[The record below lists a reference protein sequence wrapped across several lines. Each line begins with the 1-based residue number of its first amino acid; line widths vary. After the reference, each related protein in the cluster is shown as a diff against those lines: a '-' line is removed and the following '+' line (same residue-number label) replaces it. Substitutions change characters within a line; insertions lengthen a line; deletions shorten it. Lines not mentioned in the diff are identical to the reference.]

1 MNKLLFLIFFYAFS
15 IFAQYRNV
23 QINNPESKEPNEVTI
38 AINPI
43 EPAKM
48 AAGANINY
56 FYSSSDSGKTWKE
69 NIISSSLGVWGDPC
83 VIYDLN
89 GNLFYGHLSN
99 PATGHWIDRIV
110 VQKSVDNGANWN
122 DGAGIGFKP
131 EPFAQDKEWLGVDY
145 TNSPYKNNIY
155 VAWTEFDNY
164 GSYDQ
169 NDSSRILFSYST
181 DGISWSSPIRISDH
195 GGNSVDDGNT
205 VEGAV
210 PAIGPNGEVYIS
222 WAGPLGIMFDKSTD
236 GGQTFGSDVFVTSQ
250 PGGWN
255 FNISGI
261 NRCNGMP
268 ITACD
273 ISNSPYKG
281 NIYINWS
288 DQRNG
293 EDNTDIFLIKSTDGG
308 KTWGNIVKVN
318 NDNTSRH
325 QFLSWMDIDPVT
337 GYLYIVFYDRRNTSG
352 IETEVYLARSK
363 DGGTSFENF
372 KISKSSFVPDKNYF
386 FGDYINI
393 SAFNG
398 IIRPVWMAMNNKVL
412 SVWTALINDSNLV
425 VGVEKR
431 KVINNFE
438 LSQNY
443 PNPFNPTT
451 TIQYTIPNKV
461 KTMFTTSQQVQLKV
475 YDMLGR
481 EVATLVNGEKA
492 PGIHEV
498 TFNANNLPSGIY
510 IYKIAV
516 GNYSEQ
522 KKMILL
528 K

>member
-1 MNKLLFLIFFYAFS
+1 MNKILFLIFFYAFS

-23 QINNPESKEPNEVTI
+23 QINNPESKNPNEVTI
-38 AINPI
+38 AINPKD
-43 EPAKM
+43 PAKM

-56 FYSSSDSGKTWKE
+56 IYSSSDSGKTWSE
-69 NIISSSLGVWGDPC
+69 SLLSSSLGVWGDPS

-89 GNLFYGHLSN
+89 GNLYFAHLSN
-99 PATGHWIDRIV
+99 PATGHWVDRIV

-131 EPFAQDKEWLGVDY
+131 EPFVQDKEWLGVDY
-145 TNSPYKNNIY
+145 TNSPYKNSIY

-169 NDSSRILFSYST
+169 NDSSRILFARST
-181 DGISWSSPIRISDH
+181 DGLSWSSPVRISDH
-195 GGNSVDDGNT
+195 GGNSADDGNT

-236 GGQTFGSDVFVTSQ
+236 GGQTFGSDIFVTSQ
-250 PGGWN
+250 PGGWD
-255 FNISGI
+255 FNIPGI
-261 NRCNGMP
+261 QRCNGMP

-293 EDNTDIFLIKSTDGG
+293 EDNTDIFFIKSTDGG
-308 KTWGNIVKVN
+308 KTWGSVVKVN
-318 NDNTSRH
+318 NDKTTRH
-325 QFLSWMDIDPVT
+325 QFFSWMDVDPIT
-337 GYLYIVFYDRRNTSG
+337 GYIYIVFYDRRNTSG
-352 IETEVYLARSK
+352 TETEVYLARSK
-363 DGGTSFENF
+363 DGGATFENF
-372 KISKSSFVPDKNYF
+372 RISENSFDPVATKF
-386 FGDYINI
+386 FGDYVDI
-393 SAFNG
+393 AAYNG
-398 IIRPVWMAMNNKVL
+398 TVRPIWMAMNNKVM
-412 SVWTALINDSNLV
+412 SVWTALINDPELV

-431 KVINNFE
+431 EVINNFE

-481 EVATLVNGEKA
+481 EVATLVNGKKA

-510 IYKIAV
+510 IYKITI
-516 GNYSEQ
+516 GNYSDQ